1 MKWFLL
7 LVLIAAGCLPC
18 SAAET
23 ALKIATVDMQE
34 LFKQHPLS
42 VEAGKELNLEG
53 ARVQKDNNERAER
66 IRGLETQ
73 LNSLQKQIEDT
84 TLNEA
89 KRKALFKDWQMR
101 QQEGVAME
109 RERVEFHRRRMQAIN
124 ERMVVRMKEI
134 LGAIRE
140 VVAEQ
145 AKRDGYDHV
154 LDSSG
159 LSTSQVPI
167 LLYSKDATD
176 ITAVLLQQIGA
187 AKPVEGASSPP
198 RNKTTCNRL

>member
-7 LVLIAAGCLPC
+7 LIAANCLPC

-34 LFKQHPLS
+34 LFKHHPLS
-42 VEAGKELNLEG
+42 VEAGKELNLER

-145 AKRDGYDHV
+145 AKRDGYDHL

-159 LSTSQVPI
+159 LSTSQLPI

-187 AKPVEGASSPP
+187 AKPVEGASFSAPE
-198 RNKTTCNRL
+198 

>member
-1 MKWFLL
+1 MKRFLL
-7 LVLIAAGCLPC
+7 LLAASCLPC

-23 ALKIATVDMQE
+23 VPKIATVDMQE
-34 LFKQHPLS
+34 LFKHHPLS
-42 VEAGKELNLEG
+42 VEAGKELNLER

-66 IRGLETQ
+66 IRELETQ
-73 LNSLQKQIEDT
+73 LNALRKQVEDM

-89 KRKALFKDWQMR
+89 KRQALFKDWQMR

-109 RERVEFHRRRMQAIN
+109 RERVEFHQRRMQAIN

-134 LGAIRE
+134 LGEIRK
-140 VVAEQ
+140 VVGEQ
-145 AKRDGYDHV
+145 AKREGYDHV

-159 LSTSQVPI
+159 LSTSQVPV

-176 ITAVLLQQIGA
+176 ITAILLQQIGA
-187 AKPVEGASSPP
+187 AKPGGEASS
-198 RNKTTCNRL
+198 TAE

>member
-34 LFKQHPLS
+34 LFKHHPLS
-42 VEAGKELNLEG
+42 VEAGKELNLER

-89 KRKALFKDWQMR
+89 KRQALFKDWQMR

-124 ERMVVRMKEI
+124 ERMVIRMKEI

-140 VVAEQ
+140 VVGEQ

-176 ITAVLLQQIGA
+176 ITGVLLQQTGA
-187 AKPVEGASSPP
+187 VKPAEGASSPE
-198 RNKTTCNRL
+198 

>member
-42 VEAGKELNLEG
+42 VEAGKELNLER

-89 KRKALFKDWQMR
+89 KRQALFKDWQMR

-124 ERMVVRMKEI
+124 ERMVIRMKEI

-140 VVAEQ
+140 VVGEQ

-176 ITAVLLQQIGA
+176 ITAGLLQQIGA
-187 AKPVEGASSPP
+187 VKPVEGASSPE
-198 RNKTTCNRL
+198 